1 MELKLEKKCR
11 PSELQIGKR
20 YGLVDEPS
28 GDHIL
33 TVTAIQDNFVTLLF
47 TDGTYGGV
55 PLNVD
60 CSIDFY
66 VFPYF
71 YEFPFSPL
79 EEELI

>member
-28 GDHIL
+28 KDHIL

-60 CSIDFY
+60 CVDCSID
-66 VFPYF
+66 F